1 MQKYAP
7 ASNGNKKWKFYCEL
21 CDYGCKRRFLMT
33 QHEKTQKHQM
43 LKNAQKCSSIPEEE
57 NANNSLYVC
66 RCGKRYK
73 HVQSYKRHLKN
84 CTINETENSVVV
96 QQKDEHDELKNMLA
110 SIHEQY
116 KNMVIENKEMRAI
129 VADMVPRIGNNNT
142 TTINNTLN
150 IQLFLNETCKDALN
164 LTDFID
170 TLDLNSADL
179 ELSRENGAAA
189 GIANIFVKGLKALS
203 MDKRPIHCSDLKR
216 EVLFVKDD
224 GVWEQE
230 DDDKQKI
237 KDAIS
242 SVSKKQ
248 IASIKE
254 WEDAHPGWQS
264 SEKGT
269 TEYCEMVRQIT
280 ASTSSSDESK
290 IIKTIAKNVIIE
302 NK

>member
-7 ASNGNKKWKFYCEL
+7 ASNGNKNWKFYCEL

-43 LKNAQKCSSIPEEE
+43 LKNAQKCSTQNDEEE
-57 NANNSLYVC
+57 KETALHTC
-66 RCGKRYK
+66 KCGKSYK
-73 HVQSYKRHLKN
+73 HVQSYKRHLKT
-84 CTINETENSVVV
+84 CTHKEEKVIAIQSK
-96 QQKDEHDELKNMLA
+96 QQEHTDLKMMLTN
-110 SIHEQY
+110 IHEQY

-129 VADMVPRIGNNNT
+129 VADMVPRLGNNNT
-142 TTINNTLN
+142 TINNTVN
-150 IQLFLNETCKDALN
+150 IHVFLNEKCKNALN

-170 TLDLNSADL
+170 TLDLDSSDL
-179 ELSRENGAAA
+179 ELSRESGTAA

-203 MDKRPIHCSDLKR
+203 MDKRPIHCSDLKH
-216 EVLFVKDD
+216 EVLYVKDD

-230 DDDKQKI
+230 NEDKQKI

-254 WEDAHPGWQS
+254 WENAHPGWQS
-264 SEKGT
+264 TEKGT

-280 ASTSSSDESK
+280 ASTSSSDENK
-290 IIKTIAKNVIIE
+290 IIKTIAKNVIID
-302 NK
+302 K

>member
-7 ASNGNKKWKFYCEL
+7 ASNGNKNWKFYCEL

-43 LKNAQKCSSIPEEE
+43 LKNAQKCSTQNDEEE
-57 NANNSLYVC
+57 KETSLHTC
-66 RCGKRYK
+66 KCGKSYK
-73 HVQSYKRHLKN
+73 HVQSYKRHLKT
-84 CTINETENSVVV
+84 CTHKEEKVIAV
-96 QQKDEHDELKNMLA
+96 QSKQQEHTDLKLMLTN
-110 SIHEQY
+110 IHEQY

-129 VADMVPRIGNNNT
+129 VADMVPRLGNNNT
-142 TTINNTLN
+142 TINNTVN
-150 IQLFLNETCKDALN
+150 IHVFLNEKCKNALN

-170 TLDLNSADL
+170 TLDLDSSDL
-179 ELSRENGAAA
+179 ELSRESGTAA

-203 MDKRPIHCSDLKR
+203 MDKRPIHCSDLKH
-216 EVLFVKDD
+216 EVLYVKDD

-230 DDDKQKI
+230 NEDKQKI

-254 WEDAHPGWQS
+254 WENAHPGWQS
-264 SEKGT
+264 TEKGT

-280 ASTSSSDESK
+280 ASTSSSDENK
-290 IIKTIAKNVIIE
+290 IIKTIAKNVIID
-302 NK
+302 K

>member
-7 ASNGNKKWKFYCEL
+7 ASSGNKNWKFYCEI
-21 CDYGCKRRFLMT
+21 CDYGCKRRFLLT

-43 LKNAQKCSSIPEEE
+43 LKNAQKCSSPTEVEKSE
-57 NANNSLYVC
+57 NDLHIC
-66 RCGKRYK
+66 KCGKRYK
-73 HVQSYKRHLKN
+73 HVQSYKRHQKN
-84 CTINETENSVVV
+84 CKECEENSIVP
-96 QQKDEHDELKNMLA
+96 QSQKNDADDLKKMLTTI
-110 SIHEQY
+110 SEQY
-116 KNMVIENKEMRAI
+116 KNIVLENKEMRAI
-129 VADMVPRIGNNNT
+129 VADMVPRIGSNNT
-142 TTINNTLN
+142 TTINNTVN
-150 IQLFLNETCKDALN
+150 IQVFLNETCKDALN

-179 ELSRENGAAA
+179 ELSRESGVAA

-203 MDKRPIHCSDLKR
+203 LDKRPIHCSDLKR

-224 GVWEQE
+224 GVWEKE
-230 DDDKQKI
+230 DEDKHKI
-237 KDAIS
+237 KDAIA

-254 WEDAHPGWQS
+254 WEDAHPGWQA

-280 ASTSSSDESK
+280 AVTSSSDESK
-290 IIKTIAKNVIIE
+290 IIKTIAKNVILD
-302 NK
+302 K

>member
-1 MQKYAP
+1 
-7 ASNGNKKWKFYCEL
+7 
-21 CDYGCKRRFLMT
+21 
-33 QHEKTQKHQM
+33 
-43 LKNAQKCSSIPEEE
+43 
-57 NANNSLYVC
+57 
-66 RCGKRYK
+66 
-73 HVQSYKRHLKN
+73 
-84 CTINETENSVVV
+84 
-96 QQKDEHDELKNMLA
+96 
-110 SIHEQY
+110 
-116 KNMVIENKEMRAI
+116 MVIENKEMRAI